1 MREYEDANNNLA
13 RHNEE
18 LTQINS
24 ELKLRLEELDAELN
38 DKEIYYDNLGRKVED
53 IEKANKQMKL
63 INSDL
68 DIENSDL
75 KSRIERLEVQN
86 KISDQLRN
94 QLVKSKDHY
103 ERLIEQAK
111 SDIDSRA
118 HELEREY
125 DQKENDLKKK

>member
-1 MREYEDANNNLA
+1 M
-13 RHNEE
+13 
-18 LTQINS
+18 
-24 ELKLRLEELDAELN
+24 
-38 DKEIYYDNLGRKVED
+38 
-53 IEKANKQMKL
+53 

-111 SDIDSRA
+111 ADIDIRSQD
-118 HELEREY
+118 LDREIEH
-125 DQKENDLKKK
+125 KENELKKR

>member
-1 MREYEDANNNLA
+1 M
-13 RHNEE
+13 
-18 LTQINS
+18 
-24 ELKLRLEELDAELN
+24 
-38 DKEIYYDNLGRKVED
+38 
-53 IEKANKQMKL
+53 
-63 INSDL
+63 NSDL

-111 SDIDSRA
+111 SDIDQRSQDLDR
-118 HELEREY
+118 ELEN
-125 DQKENDLKKK
+125 KENELKKR